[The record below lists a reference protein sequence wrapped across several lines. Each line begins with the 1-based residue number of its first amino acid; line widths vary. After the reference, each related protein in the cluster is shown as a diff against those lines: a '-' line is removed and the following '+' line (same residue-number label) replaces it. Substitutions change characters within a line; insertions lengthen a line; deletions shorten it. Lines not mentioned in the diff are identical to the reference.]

1 MEIKTSI
8 VKNVQAS
15 GTHEDRFGLKYDFE
29 IEMEDGNSGEYS
41 SKSKDQDK
49 FVIGKKVDYEWHDGK
64 YPKIKLHYEKPV
76 AKSGSQTV
84 QSAQND
90 KVQIYIVR
98 QSSIKA
104 AIDYNSMLFDP
115 DNRPTLESIVNDAEY
130 FTRYVFKGLP
140 KAEDLTSQERK
151 ETDDLPY

>member
-8 VKNVQAS
+8 VKNVQAN

-49 FVIGKKVDYEWHDGK
+49 FEVGKKVTYEWYDGK
-64 YPKIKLHYEKPV
+64 YPKIKPHYERGDK
-76 AKSGSQTV
+76 G
-84 QSAQND
+84 AQGVRPQQNYD

-104 AIDYNSMLFDP
+104 AIDFNNIIMGDHK
-115 DNRPTLESIVNDAEY
+115 PTIEDIMEDAEA
-130 FTRYVFKGLP
+130 FTRYVFGGLS
-140 KAEDLTSQERK
+140 KAEDSTSQERK
-151 ETDDLPY
+151 EETDDTPF